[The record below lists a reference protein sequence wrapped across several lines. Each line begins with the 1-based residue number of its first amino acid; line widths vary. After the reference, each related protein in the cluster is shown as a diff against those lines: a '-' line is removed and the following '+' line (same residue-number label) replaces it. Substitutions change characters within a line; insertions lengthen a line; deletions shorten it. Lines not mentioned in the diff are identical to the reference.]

1 MRSNI
6 PGMCYSE
13 KKKAPARNAPR
24 LVRMGFTKIQGFPG
38 FGSKDLSNPGDDKTK
53 NDAMVKIYPL
63 EGPKLIILL
72 IQIAKSRKSVETDD
86 DGPGGH

>member
-1 MRSNI
+1 
-6 PGMCYSE
+6 
-13 KKKAPARNAPR
+13 
-24 LVRMGFTKIQGFPG
+24 MGFTNIHAFPG
-38 FGSKDLSNPGDDKTK
+38 FGSKDLSNPRDDKTK

-72 IQIAKSRKSVETDD
+72 IKSEKSRKSVETDD